1 MDPILNSSMDFSNP
15 YPGSMNGMNGMNPYS
30 VPSGNSQD
38 SLSLIEQNLQQ
49 AQEQYAAL
57 RKQRA
62 PMMQHYQPP
71 SSTPIWDE
79 ISRIQDSLSSNQLNY
94 LEAIPEYNKSFNAVA
109 IILNREYMRL
119 MRPLVEQ
126 TQDGKVA
133 LQHHLE
139 VLRRLV
145 KQAKD
150 EADQQAMLMSDY
162 TQHYSHLTFDQYLQL
177 RNGGAS
183 NRQAQQQMHQQ
194 AQQQMA
200 AQQMG
205 QQERHSPTPES
216 QRKSS
221 TSKNK

>member
-15 YPGSMNGMNGMNPYS
+15 YPGSMSDMGGMRPYP
-30 VPSGNSQD
+30 VPSGNTQD

-49 AQEQYAAL
+49 VQEQYAAL

-62 PMMQHYQPP
+62 PMMQHYQQP

-109 IILNREYMRL
+109 AILNREYMRL

-126 TQDGKVA
+126 TQDGKVV

-177 RNGGAS
+177 RNENAA
-183 NRQAQQQMHQQ
+183 NRHEQP
-194 AQQQMA
+194 
-200 AQQMG
+200 
-205 QQERHSPTPES
+205 SPAPEP

-221 TSKNK
+221 ISKNK

>member
-1 MDPILNSSMDFSNP
+1 MDPILDTSLDFATR
-15 YPGSMNGMNGMNPYS
+15 YNPYS
-30 VPSGNSQD
+30 NPASENPQD
-38 SLSLIEQNLQQ
+38 SLAMIEQNLQQ
-49 AQEQYAAL
+49 AQERYAAL

-62 PMMQHYQPP
+62 PMLQHYQQP

-79 ISRIQDSLSSNQLNY
+79 ISRIQDSLSSNQLKY
-94 LEAIPEYNKSFNAVA
+94 LESITEYNESFNQVA

-126 TQDGKVA
+126 TQDGKEA

-177 RNGGAS
+177 IRGNSVPSSEPSA
-183 NRQAQQQMHQQ
+183 
-194 AQQQMA
+194 
-200 AQQMG
+200 
-205 QQERHSPTPES
+205 
-216 QRKSS
+216 KSS
-221 TSKNK
+221 TSKQQKK

>member
-15 YPGSMNGMNGMNPYS
+15 YPGSMNDMGGMRPYP
-30 VPSGNSQD
+30 VPSGNTQD

-49 AQEQYAAL
+49 VQEQYAAL

-62 PMMQHYQPP
+62 PMMQHYQQP

-109 IILNREYMRL
+109 AILNREYMRL

-126 TQDGKVA
+126 TQDGKVV

-177 RNGGAS
+177 RNENAA
-183 NRQAQQQMHQQ
+183 NRQEQPSSAT
-194 AQQQMA
+194 
-200 AQQMG
+200 
-205 QQERHSPTPES
+205 EP

-221 TSKNK
+221 ISKNK